1 MDELKD
7 KYEDLNNLIA
17 NLKISISECEE
28 KGYKEELLE
37 IMRRVQIDVEE
48 LEPRIQN
55 LEQAEMKE
63 LENKFERSRI

>member
-28 KGYKEELLE
+28 EGYKEELLE

-48 LEPRIQN
+48 LEPRIQK
-55 LEQAEMKE
+55 LEQAEIKE
-63 LENKFERSRI
+63 LESKFERSRI

>member
-28 KGYKEELLE
+28 EGYKEELLE
-37 IMRRVQIDVEE
+37 IMRRVQIDVDE
-48 LEPRIQN
+48 LEPRIQK
-55 LEQAEMKE
+55 LEQAERKE
-63 LENKFERSRI
+63 LENEFERSRI